1 MKSFYKEQKY
11 LDICP
16 SYDLFHLKLR
26 QNTVRYILLEFDE
39 ERQRSSKDVWIS
51 DKEGLLSKFRSS
63 SSLDYWCFVKIH
75 CRKYASTFH
84 R

>member
-39 ERQRSSKDVWIS
+39 ERQRSSKDV
-51 DKEGLLSKFRSS
+51 
-63 SSLDYWCFVKIH
+63 
-75 CRKYASTFH
+75 
-84 R
+84 